1 MLEFPAFTSLC
12 AWFVS
17 TLPVQHAAI
26 STLGEPFE
34 LSMVDASDE
43 VATELEH
50 TQLDLGVGPCWQAK
64 ASGVPVLVHDL
75 RQGSELSWPALL
87 TAAESHGVRS
97 TYAFPM
103 AVGAIDVGVVDLY
116 STTTHALTS
125 NEVQNAWAMADVAA
139 VRVVDQVLSELS
151 TPPPQER
158 SPKRSL
164 HQATGMVMAQLG
176 VPSDDALVVI
186 RAHAFATGT
195 SIPDVAEA
203 IIRRDIDFSA

>member
-1 MLEFPAFTSLC
+1 MLEFPAFSSLC

-17 TLPVQHAAI
+17 ALPVQHAAI

-34 LSMVDASDE
+34 LETVCASDD
-43 VATELEH
+43 VAAELER

-64 ASGVPVLVHDL
+64 ASRAPVLAHDL
-75 RQGSELSWPALL
+75 RLESDLSWPTLL
-87 TAAESHGVRS
+87 TVAESYGVRS
-97 TYAFPM
+97 AYAFPM

-116 STTTHALTS
+116 ATTTRALDAG
-125 NEVQNAWAMADVAA
+125 EVENAWAMADVAA
-139 VRVVDQVLSELS
+139 VRVVDQVLSELGS
-151 TPPPQER
+151 PPRTEG
-158 SPKRSL
+158 SPRRSL

-176 VPSDDALVVI
+176 VPSDDAMVVI

-195 SIPDVAEA
+195 SIPDVVEA